1 MAQPI
6 MSALDA
12 IAGSQASAY
21 ITLADGNRC
30 LLHAALFLRV
40 QNGHLRS

>member
-6 MSALDA
+6 MNALDA
-12 IAGSQASAY
+12 IAGSQASAH
-21 ITLADGNRC
+21 ITLADGSQI